1 MDARRLQG
9 FSCLD
14 VDRLGAVM
22 YSAHS
27 LRPTAAGPD
36 EIRGSTPNAKEAEA
50 DVIAV
55 RDNLSLTFIE
65 CKGHS
70 PYGETPHDEVE
81 KWLQHNVPIFFKSA
95 REHDDWKNLP
105 VHFEFWA
112 TAPLTEESIQFLEKA
127 KASIKPTRYTIGW
140 RLGPEV
146 LTICKGTKENGLIN
160 AFRKHFMKYN
170 AKSAA
175 IVEAMLS
182 HGVV

>member
-1 MDARRLQG
+1 MG
-9 FSCLD
+9 KIE
-14 VDRLGAVM
+14 GAANQLRGTLFE
-22 YSAHS
+22 YLAADILRKAGAHQV
-27 LRPTAAGPD
+27 RMNRIFKQ
-36 EIRGSTPNAKEAEA
+36 EAKEAEA

-70 PYGETPHDEVE
+70 PYGETPHYEVE

-105 VHFEFWA
+105 VHFEFWT

-146 LTICKGTKENGLIN
+146 LKICQETRDSGLIN

-170 AKSAA
+170 SKSAA
-175 IVEAMLS
+175 IAEAIWPKRS
-182 HGVV
+182 NT